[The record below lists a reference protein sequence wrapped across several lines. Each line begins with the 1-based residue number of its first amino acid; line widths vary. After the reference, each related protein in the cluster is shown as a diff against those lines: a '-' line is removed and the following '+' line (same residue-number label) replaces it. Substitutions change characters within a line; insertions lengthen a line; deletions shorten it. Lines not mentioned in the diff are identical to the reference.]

1 MINPK
6 GKTTKEAHLH
16 QKKKKLKKHTMA
28 ILKPNYSLAIF
39 VILFAVSGT
48 TSQRQCNP
56 ACKAKEPFNCDNIL
70 TFNRTGFPKNFTFG
84 VSTSA
89 YQVEK
94 YKTYIHLCLMA
105 YKDRFIYTYLNVYN
119 FI

>member
-1 MINPK
+1 
-6 GKTTKEAHLH
+6 
-16 QKKKKLKKHTMA
+16 MA

-105 YKDRFIYTYLNVYN
+105 YKDRFIYTYLVVYN